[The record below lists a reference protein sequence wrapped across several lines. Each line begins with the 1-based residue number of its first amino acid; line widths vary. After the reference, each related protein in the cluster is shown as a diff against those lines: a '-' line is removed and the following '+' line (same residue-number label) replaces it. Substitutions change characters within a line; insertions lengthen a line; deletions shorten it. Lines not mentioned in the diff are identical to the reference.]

1 VNTDRLIDVL
11 SANLEPV
18 ARGKLHKR
26 LILALVIG
34 GAAAFGL
41 MLATVGP
48 RSEIGAV
55 AHLEW
60 VALKLLFA
68 LSLIVTAAPSLIRSM
83 RPGPDDGTRFTLI
96 LVPFLV
102 VSAAAIALLLLGR
115 PDAWRG
121 MLLGAHSVS
130 SVRCL
135 LCIMSFAVIPLAV
148 LTWALRGGA
157 PTGLERCGANC
168 RDCRRSHRRSRLCV
182 QLRQRFGAVHCHLVR
197 RCDSFLCFH
206 RGASRTSVPALV
218 IFAHRTVRVCIQCA
232 PC

>member
-135 LCIMSFAVIPLAV
+135 LCIMSFAAIPMAV

-157 PTGLERCGANC
+157 PTRLERCGATAGIVAGAIGAAAYAFNC
-168 RDCRRSHRRSRLCV
+168 
-182 QLRQRFGAVHCHLVR
+182 
-197 RCDSFLCFH
+197 
-206 RGASRTSVPALV
+206 ASDSVPFIA
-218 IFAHRTVRVCIQCA
+218 IWYGAAIAFYAFIGAHLGPRFLRW
-232 PC
+232 

>member
-1 VNTDRLIDVL
+1 MNTDRLIDAL

-41 MLATVGP
+41 MLATVGRRP
-48 RSEIGAV
+48 EIGAV

-68 LSLIVTAAPSLIRSM
+68 LSLIVTGAPSLIRSM
-83 RPGPDDGTRFTLI
+83 RPGPDGGTRFTLV
-96 LVPFLV
+96 LFPFLV

-115 PDAWRG
+115 PAEWRG
-121 MLLGAHSVS
+121 MLLGAHSAS

-135 LCIMSFAVIPLAV
+135 LCIMSFAAIPMAV

-157 PTGLERCGANC
+157 PTGLERCGATAGIVAGAIGAAAYAFNC
-168 RDCRRSHRRSRLCV
+168 
-182 QLRQRFGAVHCHLVR
+182 
-197 RCDSFLCFH
+197 
-206 RGASRTSVPALV
+206 ASDSVPFIAIWYGAAV
-218 IFAHRTVRVCIQCA
+218 AFCA
-232 PC
+232 FIGARLGPRFLRW